1 MSITEGQLIEK
12 NERLLAALAEAL
24 KQQTAMSEI
33 LRVISRSLTDLQPVM
48 DAVAEFDTELVS

>member
-48 DAVAEFDTELVS
+48 DAR